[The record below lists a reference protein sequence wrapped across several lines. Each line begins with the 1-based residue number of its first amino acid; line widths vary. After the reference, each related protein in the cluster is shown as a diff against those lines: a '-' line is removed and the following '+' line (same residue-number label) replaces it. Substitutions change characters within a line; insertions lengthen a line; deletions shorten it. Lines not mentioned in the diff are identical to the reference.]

1 MTAHRAR
8 ALFAQ
13 HGPALIPG
21 AIVVGLMIVWA
32 IHDGGYDA
40 DTWYWGALLA
50 LATLAVVVVA
60 GAARAERLASRR
72 RDRARL
78 LRGCTSPGRTCRS
91 RGPQSPGDALQGS
104 NRALLY
110 LIVFALL
117 VAASVDAR
125 GRRSPRWSRSRSA
138 SARSRSCSCSGS
150 PRPTTS
156 RSSLI
161 DGRLAAPTGYFNASV
176 ALFIDRR
183 ACSRSRSP
191 PGASCPGCCAAR

>member
-60 GAARAERLASRR
+60 GAARAEGLP
-72 RDRARL
+72 RAAL
-78 LRGCTSPGRTCRS
+78 IAIGCFAAMSPGRISRS
-91 RGPQSPGDALQGS
+91 RGPL
-104 NRALLY
+104 
-110 LIVFALL
+110 
-117 VAASVDAR
+117 
-125 GRRSPRWSRSRSA
+125 
-138 SARSRSCSCSGS
+138 
-150 PRPTTS
+150 
-156 RSSLI
+156 
-161 DGRLAAPTGYFNASV
+161 
-176 ALFIDRR
+176 RR
-183 ACSRSRSP
+183 ATHSR
-191 PGASCPGCCAAR
+191 AATELSST